1 MATIEKQVQTHIN
14 VQLTERNRLTA
25 FFRWILVAPVGIL
38 LYAFSSMIH
47 TGFYASGLII
57 IPVVLALL
65 FRGMYPSYVLTFNHA
80 LLEFN
85 SRVAAYSLLLV
96 DDYPSI
102 ELNPNIAVVI
112 PDIEGGA
119 ALSRGLPLIKWLL
132 AIPLYIV
139 GAVYSLIAAVFTV
152 FAWIHVSIT
161 GTYPGSVLKFVL
173 GTLQFWNRVVGYA
186 LLLVTDD
193 YPPFTLEL
201 RY

>member
-47 TGFYASGLII
+47 TGFYVSGLII

-139 GAVYSLIAAVFTV
+139 GAIYSLIAALFTV

-186 LLLVTDD
+186 LLLVTDE

>member
-14 VQLTERNRLTA
+14 VQLTERNRQTA

-57 IPVVLALL
+57 LPVVFALL
-65 FRGMYPSYVLTFNHA
+65 FRGIYPSYVLIFNHA

-102 ELNPNIAVVI
+102 ERNPNIAVVI

-139 GAVYSLIAAVFTV
+139 GAIYSLIAAVFTV

-186 LLLVTDD
+186 LLLVTDE

>member
-85 SRVAAYSLLLV
+85 SRVAA
-96 DDYPSI
+96 
-102 ELNPNIAVVI
+102 
-112 PDIEGGA
+112 
-119 ALSRGLPLIKWLL
+119 
-132 AIPLYIV
+132 
-139 GAVYSLIAAVFTV
+139 
-152 FAWIHVSIT
+152 
-161 GTYPGSVLKFVL
+161 
-173 GTLQFWNRVVGYA
+173 
-186 LLLVTDD
+186 
-193 YPPFTLEL
+193 
-201 RY
+201 

>member
-186 LLLVTDD
+186 LLLVTDE

>member
-1 MATIEKQVQTHIN
+1 MATKEHQVQTHIN

-25 FFRWILVAPVGIL
+25 FFRWILVAPVGTL
-38 LYAFSSMIH
+38 LYVFSSMVH

-102 ELNPNIAVVI
+102 ERNPNIAVVI

-139 GAVYSLIAAVFTV
+139 GAIYSFIAALFTV

-186 LLLVTDD
+186 LLLVTDE

-201 RY
+201 KY

>member
-139 GAVYSLIAAVFTV
+139 GAIYSLIAAVFTV

-186 LLLVTDD
+186 LLLVTDE

>member
-1 MATIEKQVQTHIN
+1 MATKEHQVQTHIN

-25 FFRWILVAPVGIL
+25 FFRWILVAPVGTL
-38 LYAFSSMIH
+38 LYVFSSMVH

-102 ELNPNIAVVI
+102 ERNPNIAVVI

-139 GAVYSLIAAVFTV
+139 GAIYSFIAAFFTV

-186 LLLVTDD
+186 LLLVTDE

-201 RY
+201 KY

>member
-186 LLLVTDD
+186 LLLVTDE

-201 RY
+201 KY

>member
-14 VQLTERNRLTA
+14 VQLTERNRQTA

-57 IPVVLALL
+57 LPVVFALL
-65 FRGMYPSYVLTFNHA
+65 FRGIYPSYVLIFNHA

-85 SRVAAYSLLLV
+85 ARVAAYSLLLV

-102 ELNPNIAVVI
+102 ERNPNIAVVI

-139 GAVYSLIAAVFTV
+139 GAIYSLIAAVFTV

-186 LLLVTDD
+186 LLLVTDE

>member
-65 FRGMYPSYVLTFNHA
+65 FRGMYPSYVLTFNNA

-186 LLLVTDD
+186 LLLVTDE